1 MEKLRYDNLIA
12 RLLDSVPE
20 FPADPEDVKD
30 NLVYLVFNDL
40 TRFVISLLEAEAK
53 EDLLR
58 RIFDFIE
65 EAASIQDQQVT
76 DVLWDSFNEL
86 AMKEPDKAKSYMG
99 RYTRKIYEEVEE
111 EIYGSGSVVR
121 KIGRTITSLWER
133 P

>member
-12 RLLDSVPE
+12 RLVDAVPE
-20 FPADPEDVKD
+20 FPADPEYVKD

-40 TRFVISLLEAEAK
+40 ARFVISLFEAEAK

-58 RIFDFIE
+58 RIFDFME
-65 EAASIQDQQVT
+65 EAASSQDQRIT

-99 RYTRKIYEEVEE
+99 RYTRKIYQDVEE
-111 EIYGSGSVVR
+111 EIYGSPSVVR
-121 KIGRTITSLWER
+121 KIGRTIKSLWER